1 MRISAF
7 CYISFFCGVSMSDE
21 CFLFPE
27 QQNSEK
33 LGGWFKTFSKN
44 LFQNQKAYWDVHG
57 T

>member
-1 MRISAF
+1 
-7 CYISFFCGVSMSDE
+7 MSDE